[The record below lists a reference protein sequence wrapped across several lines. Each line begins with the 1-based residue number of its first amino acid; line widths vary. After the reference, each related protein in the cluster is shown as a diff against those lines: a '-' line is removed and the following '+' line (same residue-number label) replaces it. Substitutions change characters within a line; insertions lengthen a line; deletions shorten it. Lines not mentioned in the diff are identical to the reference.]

1 MAKKALHGK
10 AAAKAF
16 FDAAEGP
23 DGHDLRQV
31 IALNNDNIIL
41 LARSFGYNF
50 NRDEMQDHLERR
62 WKVSKPSKMAP
73 RFCCT

>member
-16 FDAAEGP
+16 FDDAERP
-23 DGHDLRQV
+23 DGHDLRQA

-50 NRDEMQDHLERR
+50 DRDDMQDHLEKR
-62 WKVSKPSKMAP
+62 WKVSKLSKTAP